1 MITLCSIKGIAY
13 QESDSLL
20 AGGESVKVDALLS
33 ILNLT
38 LSYSQSDKLSSD
50 HSANILAQYS
60 AKSFAQQ
67 SAKTLADVSAKIYA
81 NQSIL
86 TTNGGWDLMCVRLT
100 YGVQHSNLVN
110 NVHSVQ
116 PLGLMP
122 LDCSSLRA
130 KSLNQ
135 LPKLIPSSLAN
146 SDNCSLNSGWMR
158 IWKAGALP
166 SPFGLL
172 SLFIVDM
179 CVPIEIVSNTL
190 GTHLNMEKPN
200 KTMPRSALTLTG
212 HLTTTD
218 RLSIEEAMKD
228 HITPVTGRNSFTP
241 NIKFKWRFFSC
252 QQSKYFSV
260 EASNEK
266 EARSLLPDSPCLF
279 SARIRQEGD
288 HA

>member
-1 MITLCSIKGIAY
+1 MMNDIQPVSM
-13 QESDSLL
+13 Q
-20 AGGESVKVDALLS
+20 VVQ
-33 ILNLT
+33 NLIRT
-38 LSYSQSDKLSSD
+38 NLSSLRVTNSYAQKKKD
-50 HSANILAQYS
+50 SVQAVLIQLHSVEQATNYPNYIGLVKY
-60 AKSFAQQ
+60 FQ
-67 SAKTLADVSAKIYA
+67 S
-81 NQSIL
+81 SI
-86 TTNGGWDLMCVRLT
+86 GGWDLMYVRLT
-100 YGVQHSNLVN
+100 YGVQPFGS
-110 NVHSVQ
+110 
-116 PLGLMP
+116 MP

-146 SDNCSLNSGWMR
+146 FDNCSLNSGWMR

-179 CVPIEIVSNTL
+179 CVPIEIVSNVL

-260 EASNEK
+260 EATSEQ

-279 SARIRQEGD
+279 SARIRKEVAHG
-288 HA
+288 